1 MTSDSTDNKSKPHA
15 AWKNTVAGAV
25 GGISVVLSGHPLD
38 TLKVKLQTMPNPP
51 PGQPPIYRGT
61 WDCAMKT
68 IKADGFRGL
77 YRGIWTPLVGVT
89 PIFSLCF
96 TVYGFGQNI
105 QRTPGK
111 ELTLAQHWN
120 AGMLAGVATTVIM
133 APGER
138 IKCLLQT
145 SGDKYKSTWDCMKAV
160 YREGGIRGVYRGS
173 AATLL
178 RDVPG
183 TGAYFASYEWLK
195 TALATREG
203 EPLGP
208 GRLLVAGGLAGMA
221 NWAVA
226 IPADVIKSRIQIAE
240 EGTYKG
246 VVDCAQ
252 KLIQAEGPGAL
263 YKGLVP
269 VMVRAFPANAACF
282 LGFELTLRFLNKFF

>member
-1 MTSDSTDNKSKPHA
+1 MADKSETKQPPA

-25 GGISVVLSGHPLD
+25 GGISVVVSGHPLD
-38 TLKVKLQTMPNPP
+38 TLKVKLQTQQVA
-51 PGQPPIYRGT
+51 PGQKPLYTGA
-61 WDCAMKT
+61 WDCAVKT
-68 IKADGFRGL
+68 VKKDGVRGL

-96 TVYGFGQNI
+96 TAYGFGQNL

-111 ELTLAQHWN
+111 ELTLLQHWN

-145 SGDKYKSTWDCMKAV
+145 QGDKYKSTWDCMRAV
-160 YREGGIRGVYRGS
+160 YREGGIRGVFRGS
-173 AATLL
+173 SATLL

-183 TGAYFASYEWLK
+183 TAAYFASYEYLK
-195 TALATREG
+195 VALTPEG
-203 EPLGP
+203 EEP
-208 GRLLVAGGLAGMA
+208 GKLSPARLLVAGGLAGMA

-226 IPADVIKSRIQIAE
+226 IPADVVKSRIQIAE
-240 EGTYKG
+240 AGTYSG
-246 VVDCAQ
+246 VIDCTQ
-252 KLIQAEGPGAL
+252 KLIKAEGVGAL
-263 YKGLVP
+263 YKGFVP

-282 LGFELTLRFLNKFF
+282 LGFEMTLRLLNKFF